1 MCTRLRARS
10 RNHKTLAPRRPRALF
25 LGNPFLH
32 VFTMRTI
39 AITAVLMAA
48 GLSPAAAQTIT
59 GRVVDATTNARVRA
73 AEVMIVQI
81 DSSAK
86 TLTDTAGAFR
96 FRAIPGMWT
105 LRVHALGY
113 EDVFTQPLIVGEK
126 EHLSIIVLVSTQP
139 IEIAPLTVIARSNR
153 ALTRLEEFHDRMKK
167 NAFGYFLDQKAIERM
182 PAFDVSDLLR
192 RVPGAWVERNRVM
205 MRGCED
211 ANYLIDGM
219 PVYAIGEETATEA
232 VNAMLSTSDIAGIE
246 VYRGDASIP
255 PQLAVQIRAGTKEG
269 TCGLVAIWTKR

>member
-1 MCTRLRARS
+1 MGVPDLSGALARAFVC
-10 RNHKTLAPRRPRALF
+10 AL
-25 LGNPFLH
+25 
-32 VFTMRTI
+32 T
-39 AITAVLMAA
+39 TASL
-48 GLSPAAAQTIT
+48 LTTCLNTAAAQTIT

-86 TLTDTAGAFR
+86 TITDTTGAFR

-105 LRVHALGY
+105 LRVQALGY
-113 EDVFTQPLIVGEK
+113 EDLVTQPLIVKEK

-153 ALTRLEEFHDRMKK
+153 ALTRLEEFHNRMKK

-182 PAFDVSDLLR
+182 PSFHVSDLLR

-211 ANYLIDGM
+211 AHYLIDGM
-219 PVYAIGEETATEA
+219 PVYAIGEETNTEA
-232 VNAMLSTSDIAGIE
+232 VNAMISPTDIAGIE

-255 PQLAVQIRAGTKEG
+255 PELAVQIRAGNTTG
-269 TCGLVAIWTKR
+269 SCGLVAIWTKR

>member
-1 MCTRLRARS
+1 
-10 RNHKTLAPRRPRALF
+10 
-25 LGNPFLH
+25 
-32 VFTMRTI
+32 MRTI
-39 AITAVLMAA
+39 AATAFFLTACI
-48 GLSPAAAQTIT
+48 GTAAAQTIT

-113 EDVFTQPLIVGEK
+113 EDLITQPLLVAEK
-126 EHLSIIVLVSTQP
+126 EHLSIIVLVSSQP
-139 IEIAPLTVIARSNR
+139 IEIAPITVIARSNR
-153 ALTRLEEFHDRMKK
+153 LLTRLDEFNNRMKK

-182 PAFDVSDLLR
+182 PAFFVSDLLR
-192 RVPGAWVERNRVM
+192 RAPGAWVERNRVM

-211 ANYLIDGM
+211 AHYLIDGM
-219 PVYAIGEETATEA
+219 PVYPIGEETATEA
-232 VNAMLSTSDIAGIE
+232 VNSMISPSDIAGIE

-255 PQLAVQIRAGTKEG
+255 VELSVQIRAGNTSG
-269 TCGLVAIWTKR
+269 SCGLVAIWTKR